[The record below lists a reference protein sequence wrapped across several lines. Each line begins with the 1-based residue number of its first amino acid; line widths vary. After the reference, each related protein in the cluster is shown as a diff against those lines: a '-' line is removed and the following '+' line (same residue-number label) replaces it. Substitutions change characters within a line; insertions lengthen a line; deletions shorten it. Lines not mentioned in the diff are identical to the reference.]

1 MAIMVP
7 TPSRQA
13 MIKCVLNHT
22 AAQNQ
27 TLKLFSSN
35 TTPTVATVVADFTET
50 TGGGY
55 ASKALT
61 GSSYTI
67 GDDGVDDALASYA
80 EQTWTFT
87 GVIGGTGIVYGYYII
102 QTTSGLLLWCEKFA
116 SSFTPAVNGDALA
129 LTVKLRLGDLG

>member
-1 MAIMVP
+1 MAIVVP
-7 TPSRQA
+7 TPSRQTLV
-13 MIKCVLNHT
+13 KNCLNHT
-22 AAQNQ
+22 APQNQ

-35 TTPTVATVVADFTET
+35 TTPTVATVVGDFTET
-50 TGGGY
+50 SGGGY

-87 GVIGGTGIVYGYYII
+87 GVVSGTGIVYGYYIV
-102 QTTSGLLLWCEKFA
+102 QATSGLLMWCERFA

-129 LTVKLRLGDLG
+129 LTVKLRLGDLA